1 MIEITCI
8 ECGEKLNK
16 FQGDMDERT
25 CMTCILKE
33 EDPDA
38 IASPSPA
45 MKAEIKRLRTK
56 KPKSMIT
63 CIGYRGEE

>member
-8 ECGEKLNK
+8 ECGDKFNK

-38 IASPSPA
+38 IATPSLVL
-45 MKAEIKRLRTK
+45 KSELKRLK
-56 KPKSMIT
+56 KKLKKMDDLK
-63 CIGYRGEE
+63 

>member
-8 ECGEKLNK
+8 ECEDKFNE

-33 EDPDA
+33 DDPDA
-38 IASPSPA
+38 IATPSPTL
-45 MKAEIKRLRTK
+45 KSELKRLQTKKLEIK
-56 KPKSMIT
+56 
-63 CIGYRGEE
+63 

>member
-8 ECGEKLNK
+8 ECGDLFDE

-25 CMTCILKE
+25 CMTCILKK
-33 EDPDA
+33 EDP
-38 IASPSPA
+38 
-45 MKAEIKRLRTK
+45 EVIKTRPKIR

-63 CIGYRGEE
+63 CIGYRGSE